1 MDEGLLDLSV
11 APSTRRGDFIVTS
24 ANSLAFQFLFGCADW
39 PDGRL
44 ILVGEAK
51 SGKSHLASVWSSE
64 RGADLLTPEA
74 LDAETTRK
82 LLRGTDLAIEN
93 ADAVARDPGREVAL
107 LHLCNAAA
115 AAGRMLLLTARS
127 NPSAWGIRLNDLRSR
142 MEGSRT
148 AVLGPPDDDL
158 LKALLVK
165 LFSDRQ
171 IAVSARIL
179 KFVVPRMTR
188 SYAGAFALVD
198 ELDRLSLSAGRSV
211 TMAMASTALEKH
223 SAR

>member
-1 MDEGLLDLSV
+1 MDENILDLAV
-11 APSTRRGDFIVTS
+11 APSTRRDDFVVTA
-24 ANSLAFQFLFGCADW
+24 ANSLAYQFLFGGGDW

-51 SGKSHLASVWSSE
+51 SGKSHLASIWSTE
-64 RGADLLTPEA
+64 RGADLLTPE
-74 LDAETTRK
+74 LLNAERTRK
-82 LLRGTDLAIEN
+82 LLDGMDLVVED
-93 ADAVARDPGREVAL
+93 ADTVARDHDHEVAL
-107 LHLCNAAA
+107 FHLCNAAA
-115 AAGRMLLLTARS
+115 AAGRKLLLTARA
-127 NPSAWGIRLNDLRSR
+127 NPSAWGIQLNDLRSR

-148 AVLGPPDDDL
+148 AQLGPPDDDL

-188 SYAGAFALVD
+188 SYAAAFTLVD

-211 TMAMASTALEKH
+211 TMAMASMALEKQ

>member
-1 MDEGLLDLSV
+1 MDENVLDLSV
-11 APSTRRGDFIVTS
+11 APSTRRDDFIVTS
-24 ANSLAFQFLFGCADW
+24 ANSLAYRYLFGGGDW

-44 ILVGEAK
+44 VLVGEAK
-51 SGKSHLASVWSSE
+51 SGKSHLASIWSAE
-64 RGADLLTPEA
+64 RRAELVTSKSLSAARTRELLG
-74 LDAETTRK
+74 
-82 LLRGTDLAIEN
+82 GTDLVVED
-93 ADAVARDPGREVAL
+93 ADAVARDSEREVAL
-107 LHLCNAAA
+107 FHLCNSAA
-115 AAGRMLLLTARS
+115 AAGRMLLLTART

-148 AVLGPPDDDL
+148 AALGPPDDDL

-165 LFSDRQ
+165 LLSDRQ

-188 SYAGAFALVD
+188 SYAAAFALID
-198 ELDRLSLSAGRSV
+198 ELDRLSLSAGRPV

-223 SAR
+223 SGR

>member
-1 MDEGLLDLSV
+1 MDEGLLDLYV
-11 APSTRRGDFIVTS
+11 APSTRRDDFIVTS
-24 ANSLAFQFLFGCADW
+24 ANSLAYRFLFGCADW

-51 SGKSHLASVWSSE
+51 SGKSHLASVWSKE
-64 RGADLLTPEA
+64 RGADLLTAKA
-74 LDAETTRK
+74 LNAERTSK
-82 LLRGTDLAIEN
+82 LLGGADLAIEN
-93 ADAVARDPGREVAL
+93 ADAVAQDPDREVAL
-107 LHLCNAAA
+107 FHLCNAAA
-115 AAGRMLLLTARS
+115 AAGRMLLLTARTK
-127 NPSAWGIRLNDLRSR
+127 PSAWGIQLNDLRSR

-148 AVLGPPDDDL
+148 AMLGPPDDDL

-188 SYAGAFALVD
+188 SYAAAFTLVD

-211 TMAMASTALEKH
+211 TMAMASMALERQ
-223 SAR
+223 SAC

>member
-1 MDEGLLDLSV
+1 MDEGLLDVSV
-11 APSTRRGDFIVTS
+11 APSTRRDDFIVTS
-24 ANSLAFQFLFGCADW
+24 ANSLACRFLFECADW

-51 SGKSHLASVWSSE
+51 SGKSHLASVWSAE

-74 LDAETTRK
+74 LDAGKAGK

-93 ADAVARDPGREVAL
+93 ADAVASDPGREVAL
-107 LHLCNAAA
+107 FHLCNAAA

-179 KFVVPRMTR
+179 KFVVPRMAR

>member
-1 MDEGLLDLSV
+1 MDENVLDLAV
-11 APSTRRGDFIVTS
+11 APSTSRGDFIVTA
-24 ANSLAFQFLFGCADW
+24 ANSLAWQFLFGSEAW

-51 SGKSHLASVWSSE
+51 SGKSHLASIWSTE
-64 RGADLLTPEA
+64 RGADLLTPE
-74 LDAETTRK
+74 LLNAERTRK
-82 LLRGTDLAIEN
+82 LLDGMDLVVED
-93 ADAVARDPGREVAL
+93 ADAVARDHDREVAL
-107 LHLCNAAA
+107 FHLCNAAA
-115 AAGRMLLLTARS
+115 SAGRMLLLTARAI
-127 NPSAWGIRLNDLRSR
+127 PSAWGIRLNDLRSR

-188 SYAGAFALVD
+188 SYAGAFALAD
-198 ELDRLSLSAGRSV
+198 ELDRLSLSAGRPV
-211 TMAMASTALEKH
+211 TMAMASMALEKH
-223 SAR
+223 SGL

>member
-1 MDEGLLDLSV
+1 MLG
-11 APSTRRGDFIVTS
+11 
-24 ANSLAFQFLFGCADW
+24 
-39 PDGRL
+39 
-44 ILVGEAK
+44 
-51 SGKSHLASVWSSE
+51 
-64 RGADLLTPEA
+64 GA
-74 LDAETTRK
+74 
-82 LLRGTDLAIEN
+82 DLAIEN
-93 ADAVARDPGREVAL
+93 ADAVAQDPDREVAL
-107 LHLCNAAA
+107 FHLCNAAA
-115 AAGRMLLLTARS
+115 AAGRMLLLTARTK
-127 NPSAWGIRLNDLRSR
+127 PSAWGIRLNDLRSR

-148 AVLGPPDDDL
+148 AMLGPPDDDL

-188 SYAGAFALVD
+188 SYAAAFTLVD

-211 TMAMASTALEKH
+211 TMAMASMALERQ